1 VAAGVASS
9 ATTPGDVDLARR
21 VLSAHLGAAVG
32 AGPAARVETITDR
45 RRVFTGGAR
54 TVEVHDVGPGPHPD
68 EMPVAWLPA
77 EIEKLSQQRILPP
90 T

>member
-1 VAAGVASS
+1 
-9 ATTPGDVDLARR
+9 
-21 VLSAHLGAAVG
+21 
-32 AGPAARVETITDR
+32 VETITDR